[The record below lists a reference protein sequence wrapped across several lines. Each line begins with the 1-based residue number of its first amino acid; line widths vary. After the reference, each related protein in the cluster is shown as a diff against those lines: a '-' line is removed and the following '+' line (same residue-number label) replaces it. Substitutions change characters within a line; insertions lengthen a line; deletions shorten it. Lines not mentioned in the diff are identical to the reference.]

1 MNTITGSVY
10 VAIAQT
16 YIQSFQLGSHYI
28 YFQR

>member
-16 YIQSFQLGSHYI
+16 YIQSYQLGSH
-28 YFQR
+28 